1 MTLEEFHRIVDS
13 ILPPEHAVS
22 GDAIGLQIGSE
33 RNTATNILTCLE
45 VTDDVVSEAIEQQCD
60 VIVTFHPL
68 IYSPMRQILRTDR
81 VGRCTARLIASDI
94 SLLSVH
100 TAFDAFPHG
109 TNAILASAIGI
120 VDLEPLPG
128 ADLGILGTWP
138 TESFDDLLTH
148 VSTACSSPIRFVAPP
163 SGRCQRIAVVA
174 GSGMSLFPAAVNSGA
189 DVFVTADVKYHGFFA
204 AADVIG
210 LIDPGHWE
218 MERFVPEALAA
229 LLSKA
234 LPDITVT
241 ASRITTNP
249 ASWYH
254 GVERHSPAHSQVS

>member
-1 MTLEEFHRIVDS
+1 MTLEEFHRIVDT

-45 VTDDVVSEAIEQQCD
+45 VTDDVVSEALEQHCD

-81 VGRCTARLIASDI
+81 VGRCTSRLIASDI

-100 TAFDAFPHG
+100 TAFDAYPRG
-109 TNAILASAIGI
+109 TNSILASKIGL
-120 VDLEPLPG
+120 VNLEPLPG
-128 ADLGILGTWP
+128 ADIGVVGTWIP
-138 TESFDDLLTH
+138 GSFDELLTR
-148 VSTACSSPIRFVAPP
+148 VSFVCASPLRFVPP
-163 SGRCQRIAVVA
+163 PRGRCQRVAIIA
-174 GSGMSLFPAAVNSGA
+174 GSGMSLFSAAVTSGA
-189 DVFVTADVKYHGFFA
+189 DVFITADVKYHGFFA

-218 MERFVPEALAA
+218 MERFVPEALAV
-229 LLSKA
+229 LLSEA
-234 LPDITVT
+234 FPDVSVT

-249 ASWYH
+249 ASWFH
-254 GVERHSPAHSQVS
+254 GVDSLSPALSQVS

>member
-45 VTDDVVSEAIEQQCD
+45 VTDDVVTEALEQHCD

-68 IYSPMRQILRTDR
+68 IYSPLRQIVRTDR
-81 VGRCTARLIASDI
+81 VGRCTSRLIASDVA
-94 SLLSVH
+94 LMSVH
-100 TAFDAFPHG
+100 TAFDAFPRG
-109 TNAILASAIGI
+109 TNALFASAIGL
-120 VDLEPLPG
+120 VDVTPLPG
-128 ADLGILGTWP
+128 AEIGVLGRWP
-138 TESFDDLLTH
+138 SESFEDLLAS
-148 VSTACSSPIRFVAPP
+148 VSSACSSPLRCIAPP
-163 SGRCQRIAVVA
+163 SGTCQRVAIVA
-174 GSGMSLFPAAVNSGA
+174 GSGMSYFPVAVASGA
-189 DVFVTADVKYHGFFA
+189 DVFITADVKYHGFFA

-218 MERFVPEALAA
+218 MERFVPEALAD
-229 LLSKA
+229 LLRNA
-234 LPDITVT
+234 LPDATVT

-249 ASWYH
+249 ASWFH
-254 GVERHSPAHSQVS
+254 GVDSHSPAHSQVS